1 MLWWDGAVRTGER
14 DAFIQ
19 SEIMMTEA
27 LLKYDNA
34 KVFCFQGEE
43 DIITDLNNYMDSIH
57 FSQDINKYMLDKILQ
72 GQNELT
78 ESNYKDKLYEVREL
92 SEKIVKKIMP
102 AYEKED
108 RFVYEITE

>member
-19 SEIMMTEA
+19 SEKMMTEE

-34 KVFCFQGEE
+34 RVFCFQGEE
-43 DIITDLNNYMDSIH
+43 EIVTDLNNYMDSIH
-57 FSQDINKYMLDKILQ
+57 FSQDINKYMIDKIIQ

-78 ESNYKDKLYEVREL
+78 LSNYKEKLNEVKTM
-92 SEKIVKKIMP
+92 SDKIVKEKMP
-102 AYEKED
+102 AYEKDD
-108 RFVYEITE
+108 RFVYEMTE